1 MRTHLSEY
9 LLVGESCASTLI
21 HADRNVAILQLS
33 YMAKNKKNLS
43 RKSYKHRRTIL
54 GKRSFKLKL
63 KKGTL
68 QSIAALLSL
77 AMAGV
82 IAVSFTEQTPYLL
95 KINRL
100 LSQYLGWTAIFLPFL
115 IFIIGLILANYSLPL
130 TKPNVLVGTILVIIS
145 LAGITRAGT
154 IGDEFWQSLSMVVT
168 RPGALLMFV
177 SSLVVGVMVLFNL
190 ALDQV
195 VMALTKILIQLRKTV
210 EIIIGKN
217 PQVATTAGK
226 DLREITIKGGQYQ
239 EGSKPVAAPQPAGT
253 SAPVREVPSGQQ
265 VANEFHV
272 AIESDEMQ
280 PTMNLHPPHQIWELP
295 PISLLDEHI
304 SGKADRG
311 DLKKNA
317 SSIERTLESFNISA
331 KVIEINMGP
340 AVTQYAL
347 EVALGTKLSKITGLS
362 SDLALALA
370 ARTGQIRI
378 EAPIPGR
385 SLVGI
390 ELPNLS
396 PEFVGLRR
404 MLQSEEMQRAK
415 SKLAFGLGLDV
426 AGNPVTFDLP
436 KMPHLL
442 IAGATGSGKSVS
454 INAYISTILFRASPT
469 EVKFILVDPKR
480 VELTR
485 YNGIP
490 HLLTP
495 VIVDPKKVISALK
508 WSTQEMERRYKL
520 FAEVG
525 ARNLE
530 AYNEMSGFQAL
541 PYMVIVIDELAD
553 IIMFA
558 PSEVED
564 LICRIAQMARAT
576 GIHLVIATQRP
587 SVDVLTGLIKANIPA
602 RIAFVVSSMTDSR
615 VVLDTPGAEKL
626 LGQGDMLFL
635 PPDQAKP
642 SRIQGTF
649 ISDNEIRRL
658 IDFYKSQGVPVE
670 YTEEVTTTPTGK
682 IMTGIGRG
690 EGTPGAEDRDEFF
703 DQAVR
708 LMTTD
713 NASASLLQ
721 RKLSIGYARAARILD
736 QMEAAGLVGPA
747 DGSKP
752 REVRMGSISEYIARK
767 ASEY

>member
-1 MRTHLSEY
+1 
-9 LLVGESCASTLI
+9 
-21 HADRNVAILQLS
+21 
-33 YMAKNKKNLS
+33 MAKKKKRSVS
-43 RKSYKHRRTIL
+43 RRRKRSGL
-54 GKRSFKLKL
+54 NRRSFKLKL

-68 QSIAALLSL
+68 QSIAALATLVV
-77 AMAGV
+77 AGV
-82 IAVSFTEQTPYLL
+82 IAISFTGQTSQLL
-95 KINRL
+95 HLNQL
-100 LSQYLGWTAIFLPFL
+100 LQQYLGWTAIFLPFL
-115 IFIIGLILANYSLPL
+115 IFVIGLILANYSLPI
-130 TKPNVLVGTILVIIS
+130 TRPHVLVGTILVIIS
-145 LAGITRAGT
+145 FAGLTRAGSVGT
-154 IGDEFWQSLSMVVT
+154 EIWQSLALVVT
-168 RPGALLMFV
+168 TPGTLLLLF
-177 SSLVVGVMVLFNL
+177 SSLIIGAMVLFNL

-195 VMALTKILIQLRKTV
+195 VLALMKVLHQLRKTLM
-210 EIIIGKN
+210 IITGQN
-217 PQVATTAGK
+217 QELATDK
-226 DLREITIKGGQYQ
+226 SSSERELIIKGGQYP
-239 EGSKPVAAPQPAGT
+239 ESGTTDQPAASGAA
-253 SAPVREVPSGQQ
+253 SASSTAPTPVPDQPPVD
-265 VANEFHV
+265 
-272 AIESDEMQ
+272 SDDLS
-280 PTMNLHPPHQIWELP
+280 PTMNLHPTNQIWELP
-295 PISLLDEHI
+295 PLSLLDEHI

-311 DLKKNA
+311 DIKKNA
-317 SSIERTLESFNISA
+317 SVIERTLESFNINA
-331 KVIEINMGP
+331 KVIEVNRGP

-347 EVALGTKLSKITGLS
+347 EVALGTKLSKITALN

-370 ARTGQIRI
+370 ARTGQIRV

-396 PEFVGLRR
+396 PEFVGLRQI
-404 MLQSEEMQRAK
+404 LQSEAMQQAK
-415 SKLAFGLGLDV
+415 SKLTFGLGLDV
-426 AGNPVTFDLP
+426 AGNPVSFNLP
-436 KMPHLL
+436 RMPHLL
-442 IAGATGSGKSVS
+442 IAGATGSGKSVC
-454 INAYISTILFRASPT
+454 INAFIATILFRASPV

-485 YNGIP
+485 YNGVA

-520 FAEVG
+520 FSEVG

-530 AYNEMSGFQAL
+530 AYNEVSGFQAL
-541 PYMVIVIDELAD
+541 PYIVIVIDELAD

-602 RIAFVVSSMTDSR
+602 RIAFAVSSMTDSR

-642 SRIQGTF
+642 SRVQGTF

-658 IDFYKSQGVPVE
+658 IDFHKSQGVPVE

-682 IMTGIGRG
+682 ITSGMGRG
-690 EGTPGAEDRDEFF
+690 AGTPSEEDRDELF

-708 LMTTD
+708 LMTSD

-752 REVRMGSISEYIARK
+752 REVRMGAISEYIAGK
-767 ASEY
+767 ASTS